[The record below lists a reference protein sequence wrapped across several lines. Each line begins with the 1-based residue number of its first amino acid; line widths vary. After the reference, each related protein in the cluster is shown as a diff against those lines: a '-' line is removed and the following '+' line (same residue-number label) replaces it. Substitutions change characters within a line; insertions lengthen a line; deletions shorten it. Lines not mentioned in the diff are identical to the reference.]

1 MLNLVGQLQQS
12 YQSSQQKIKMSIDRP
27 SFDEKSAGLQTGGR
41 GSPGDGTTRRGNYR
55 GGTEQQLSD
64 AWASRETEIKKEVEE
79 REFEVD

>member
-1 MLNLVGQLQQS
+1 
-12 YQSSQQKIKMSIDRP
+12 MSIDRP